1 MKRFLS
7 LILVA
12 LSIFMCVAFVSCK
25 AEDETPENDTE
36 LNIEADVNTFVN
48 GNENNAENS
57 SEIKVEFKGWEQFGK
72 SFAYMGLGMLGIF
85 IVTAIIVLCITALNR
100 IKFIKSESDKK

>member
-12 LSIFMCVAFVSCK
+12 LTLLMCFAFVSCK
-25 AEDETPENDTE
+25 SEDEAPEANTE
-36 LNIEADVNTFVN
+36 LNVEADVNTFVE
-48 GNENNAENS
+48 GAQNESEGS
-57 SEIKVEFKGWEQFGK
+57 GEIKIEFKGWEQFGK
-72 SFAYMGLGMLGIF
+72 SFGYMGFGMLGIF

-100 IKFIKSESDKK
+100 IKFIKSDHDKK